1 MKVFSYTFLRDGD
14 ITAKIATMM
23 AAMEAMQGQ
32 LQSLM
37 AEAVRQTPEA
47 ARSDPGISVPVGVTP
62 ADWHRYLELQV
73 WATTRRPQT
82 EAAPGPSELID
93 NRFASL
99 PGSHMYAD
107 MNVLVLARGASSFR
121 TCQ

>member
-1 MKVFSYTFLRDGD
+1 MKVFSYTSLRDGD

-82 EAAPGPSELID
+82 EAAPGPSEDVGEPELKDID
-93 NRFASL
+93 RKDATP
-99 PGSHMYAD
+99 PGKY
-107 MNVLVLARGASSFR
+107 RGGAA
-121 TCQ
+121 Q